1 MDSVAHK
8 DAVQYPTIEDMWKH
22 LKDSEKQRLDIEAQI
37 IELLANSTR
46 ERPQNRTE
54 LTGGAIIQTH
64 VRQRLSY
71 LLLTNEHNAL
81 QLFTLFIG
89 GRSDIKIELAAQSS
103 QPFPLPGILV
113 DRGISLQI
121 TGSVNNV
128 FDAYLYGFVEADV
141 FLPPYRQSFP

>member
-1 MDSVAHK
+1 
-8 DAVQYPTIEDMWKH
+8 MWKH

-54 LTGGAIIQTH
+54 LTGAAIIQTH
-64 VRQRLSY
+64 VRQRLSH
-71 LLLTNEHNAL
+71 LILTNEHSAV

-89 GRSDIKIELAAQSS
+89 GRSDIKIELAATTTNS
-103 QPFPLPGILV
+103 FALPGILV

-121 TGSVNNV
+121 TGSVNTL